1 MSIQNENSEF
11 LNEYNCHIEKNEK
24 NKKDLLTELN
34 RNLPTT
40 NSKSLKQISNNVESS
55 PEKNPEKSKIIV
67 SLEGSKKFT
76 NSNPKHKLKN
86 EKKKNLTS
94 TENFIG
100 KKRNILSDEKTVTH
114 IEIKKQ
120 KPLFK
125 IVDEKILEN
134 IKQNN
139 DIDINKRININNI
152 NNIDNI
158 GNKNTN
164 FNNDNVNFNNRYK
177 IEIDEVDLLHQTQ
190 EYKIEKLN
198 YKYYINIE
206 IENKLNDLYFIK

>member
-1 MSIQNENSEF
+1 MSTQNENSEF

-67 SLEGSKKFT
+67 SLEGSKTFT

>member
-67 SLEGSKKFT
+67 SLEGSKTFT

-152 NNIDNI
+152 DNI

>member
-1 MSIQNENSEF
+1 MTAKRDFKTDIENKLYTNPVSIS
-11 LNEYNCHIEKNEK
+11 
-24 NKKDLLTELN
+24 
-34 RNLPTT
+34 
-40 NSKSLKQISNNVESS
+40 SLKPYQTDGTLYALDLNAD
-55 PEKNPEKSKIIV
+55 PLLKSYFVAGILTYNDRDKGAKFDEV
-67 SLEGSKKFT
+67 LKVLNLEDY
-76 NSNPKHKLKN
+76 
-86 EKKKNLTS
+86 
-94 TENFIG
+94 
-100 KKRNILSDEKTVTH
+100 SDEKTVTH

-139 DIDINKRININNI
+139 DIDINKRINI